1 MNKRPLG
8 NTGIEV
14 SELAFGAVEIG
25 MPYGIGV
32 TAKDDMP
39 TEAEAIRLLHAA
51 LASGINFIDTA
62 RQYGESEAIIGKA
75 FKGKRS
81 SIVIATKCKHLANGS
96 KIDIIDSIKESL
108 AALQTDY
115 IDVYMLHDSNPGI
128 IQHPEVLNC
137 FYKLKKEGI
146 IRAAGISTYTPD
158 ETEAVIESG
167 VWDVIQVPFNL
178 LDQRQEPLIKMA
190 NERGIGIVVRS
201 VLMKGLLTNRKQK
214 LHAALASV
222 EEHIGHLDELAGQF
236 QLTLPT
242 LATRFALSY
251 KEVSSVLVGLD
262 RMEYLHQSL
271 QAANGQ
277 NLSGPELQLA
287 RAMAYPEPDFLNLH
301 HWHTKGWLV

>member
-1 MNKRPLG
+1 MNKRLLG
-8 NTGIEV
+8 NIEV

-25 MPYGIGV
+25 MPYGMSK
-32 TAKDDMP
+32 ADMP
-39 TEAEAIRLLHAA
+39 TEADAIRLLHAA
-51 LASGINFIDTA
+51 FDSGINFIDTA

-75 FKGKRS
+75 FKENRS
-81 SIVIATKCKHLANGS
+81 KIVIATKCRHLHADLN
-96 KIDIIDSIKESL
+96 IIESVKESL

-115 IDVYMLHDSNPGI
+115 IDVYMLHDSNPEI
-128 IQHPEVLNC
+128 IQHADVLNC
-137 FYKLKKEGI
+137 FYKLKKDGI
-146 IRAAGISTYTPD
+146 IRAAGISTYTPA
-158 ETEAVIESG
+158 ETKAAIESG

-190 NERGIGIVVRS
+190 HEKGIGIIVRS

-222 EEHIGHLDELAGQF
+222 EEHIGHLDELAGTY

-262 RMEYLHQSL
+262 KMEYLHQSL
-271 QAANGQ
+271 QAANGEY
-277 NLSGPELQLA
+277 LSGTQLQQS

-301 HWHTKGWLV
+301 HWHTKGWLT